1 MSTEVTQPLSTDT
14 QPLVITE
21 NLTKN
26 DDLEELLSNSDSVK
40 KCYYSFTFIFV
51 YLGFFTWID
60 FTSNSYIGR
69 SNSVVRDRK
78 KT

>member
-40 KCYYSFTFIFV
+40 KNVTIALLSFLFI
-51 YLGFFTWID
+51 WD
-60 FTSNSYIGR
+60 FLHG
-69 SNSVVRDRK
+69 
-78 KT
+78 